1 MGNAGETRW
10 SLERFLVGNNPTEER
25 DKTNSA
31 YVSNSDMQATINKQK
46 SGDSKS
52 LESDDQNKTNTIN
65 PGMNP
70 RLEQDFNVN
79 KRSPDLPITDVM
91 STPSPLNNA
100 ENNNQTEGEVIQ
112 EIEEGSS
119 NASKSKISASI

>member
-1 MGNAGETRW
+1 
-10 SLERFLVGNNPTEER
+10 
-25 DKTNSA
+25 
-31 YVSNSDMQATINKQK
+31 
-46 SGDSKS
+46 
-52 LESDDQNKTNTIN
+52 
-65 PGMNP
+65 MNP

>member
-1 MGNAGETRW
+1 
-10 SLERFLVGNNPTEER
+10 
-25 DKTNSA
+25 
-31 YVSNSDMQATINKQK
+31 MQATINKQK